1 MLKSL
6 LYTVRSAIFWMVFAA
21 ILDGISGLLLVYV
34 LFNWSLGTMMIP
46 MTLLAVCSLISLVI
60 TFIATQKGYL
70 AGGLVMRY
78 LTNALI
84 RHLPLSLQPI
94 KNANHLVAGPVSH
107 IMSVPAHLLHPIIS
121 GLITPF
127 TVVLGAFVY
136 QPIFGC
142 ILLFIGSVLIFTLRL
157 CGQKMAFFEQQT
169 HVSEQNV
176 IRQLDQFALHQP
188 LIRRTGV
195 NQSQH
200 QQLTSALTSQYQ
212 TQKQLQR
219 QSLPFHL
226 LFSGAIQIIFIA
238 LFYLGIQK
246 MIQGDMP
253 LSLWLAGMVLL
264 ARFIEPLWLLSHL
277 NQSLRQAKQSIKQVE
292 SALITPGLAFPY
304 RAPAPEN
311 NDVRCQKLS
320 FYNDEKKRILNNI
333 TVNFAH
339 NTFTA
344 VVGPSGAGKSTLL
357 SLLARLQDP
366 TQGSVSYGNKNLMEL
381 SQEALCSKH
390 GVLLQDSAL
399 FRGSVRQNLTLE
411 DENIDD
417 REVNILLSQLNFED
431 IPDFLNR
438 DVGASGMALSGGQKQ
453 RLGIVRLFLRHPD
466 IVLMDEPT
474 ASLDTINAASVI
486 SLITQAD
493 QQTRIVV
500 THHPHLACLA
510 DNIVYMENGEIIA
523 QGSHTELMAGTPW
536 YQQFIGQS

>member
-21 ILDGISGLLLVYV
+21 TLDGLCGLLLVYV
-34 LFNWSLGTMMIP
+34 IFSWSLGTMIP
-46 MTLLAVCSLISLVI
+46 LTLLAMCSLISLLI

-78 LTNALI
+78 LANALI

-94 KNANHLVAGPVSH
+94 KNANHLVAGPVSQ
-107 IMSVPAHLLHPIIS
+107 IMSIPAHLLHPIIS

-127 TVVLGAFVY
+127 TVVLGAFIY

-142 ILLFIGSVLIFTLRL
+142 ALLFVGLVLLFTLRL
-157 CGQKMAFFEQQT
+157 CGQKMAFFEQQAHT
-169 HVSEQNV
+169 SEQDV

-188 LIRRTGV
+188 LIRRAGV
-195 NQSQH
+195 SQSQH
-200 QQLTSALTSQYQ
+200 QQLTSALASQYQ

-246 MIQGDMP
+246 MSQGDMP

-292 SALITPGLAFPY
+292 SALITPELAFPY
-304 RAPAPEN
+304 RATAPEN
-311 NDVRCQKLS
+311 NDVRCQQLS
-320 FYNDEKKRILNNI
+320 FYHDKKKRILNNI

-339 NTFTA
+339 HTFTA
-344 VVGPSGAGKSTLL
+344 IVGPSGAGKSTLL

-381 SQEALCSKH
+381 SQEALCSKR

-411 DENIDD
+411 DANIDD

-453 RLGIVRLFLRHPD
+453 RLGIARLLLRHPG
-466 IVLMDEPT
+466 IILMDEPT
-474 ASLDTINAASVI
+474 ASLDTINTASVI
-486 SLITQAD
+486 SLITQAA

-510 DNIVYMENGEIIA
+510 DNIVYMEDGEIIA
-523 QGSHTELMAGTPW
+523 QGSHAELMAGTPW

>member
-6 LYTVRSAIFWMVFAA
+6 LYTVRSAIFWMIFAA
-21 ILDGISGLLLVYV
+21 ILDGLCGLLLVYV
-34 LFNWSLGTMMIP
+34 IFSWSLGTMIP
-46 MTLLAVCSLISLVI
+46 LTLLAVCSLISLLI

-78 LTNALI
+78 LANALI

-94 KNANHLVAGPVSH
+94 KNANHLVAGPISQ

-127 TVVLGAFVY
+127 TVVLGAFIY

-142 ILLFIGSVLIFTLRL
+142 ALLFVGLVLLFTLRL
-157 CGQKMAFFEQQT
+157 CSQKMAFFEQQAHT
-169 HVSEQNV
+169 SEQDV

-188 LIRRTGV
+188 LIRRAGV
-195 NQSQH
+195 SQSQH
-200 QQLTSALTSQYQ
+200 QQLTSALASQYQ

-246 MIQGDMP
+246 MIQGDIP

-292 SALITPGLAFPY
+292 SALITPELVFPY

-311 NDVRCQKLS
+311 NDIRCQQLS
-320 FYNDEKKRILNNI
+320 FYHDKKKRILNNI

-344 VVGPSGAGKSTLL
+344 IVGPSGAGKSTLL

-381 SQEALCSKH
+381 SQEALCSKR

-411 DENIDD
+411 DANIDD

-453 RLGIVRLFLRHPD
+453 RLGIARLLLRHPG
-466 IVLMDEPT
+466 IILMDEPT
-474 ASLDTINAASVI
+474 ASLDTINTATVI
-486 SLITQAD
+486 SLITQAA

-510 DNIVYMENGEIIA
+510 DNIVYMEDGEIIA
-523 QGSHTELMAGTPW
+523 QGSHAELMAGTPW

>member
-21 ILDGISGLLLVYV
+21 ILDGLCGLLLVYV
-34 LFNWSLGTMMIP
+34 IFSWSLDIIMP
-46 MTLLAVCSLISLVI
+46 MTLLAACSLIAFLT

-78 LTNALI
+78 LANALI

-127 TVVLGAFVY
+127 TVVLGAFIY

-142 ILLFIGSVLIFTLRL
+142 LLLFIGLVLLFTLRL
-157 CGQKMAFFEQQT
+157 CGQKMVFFEQQT
-169 HVSEQNV
+169 HVSEQDV

-188 LIRRTGV
+188 LIRRAGV
-195 NQSQH
+195 SQSQH
-200 QQLTSALTSQYQ
+200 QQLTSALASQYQ

-226 LFSGAIQIIFIA
+226 LFSSAIQIIFIA

-246 MIQGDMP
+246 MNQGDMP

-264 ARFIEPLWLLSHL
+264 ARFIEPIWLLSHL
-277 NQSLRQAKQSIKQVE
+277 NQSLRQAKQSIEQVE
-292 SALITPGLAFPY
+292 SALITPELVFPY

-311 NDVRCQKLS
+311 KDIRCQQLS

-333 TVNFAH
+333 TVNFTQ

-344 VVGPSGAGKSTLL
+344 IVGPSGAGKSTLL

-381 SQEALCSKH
+381 SQEALCSKR

-411 DENIDD
+411 NSNIDD
-417 REVNILLSQLNFED
+417 REVNTLLSKLNFED

-453 RLGIVRLFLRHPD
+453 RLCIARLFLLHPD
-466 IVLMDEPT
+466 IILMDEPT
-474 ASLDTINAASVI
+474 ASLDAINTASVI
-486 SLITQAD
+486 SLITLAG

-500 THHPHLACLA
+500 THHPNLACLA
-510 DNIVYMENGEIIA
+510 DNIVYMEDGEIIA
-523 QGSHTELMAGTPW
+523 QGSHAELMAGTPW

>member
-21 ILDGISGLLLVYV
+21 ILDGICGLLLVYV
-34 LFNWSLGTMMIP
+34 IFSWSSDIIVPT
-46 MTLLAVCSLISLVI
+46 TLLTVCSLVSVMI

-78 LTNALI
+78 LANALI

-94 KNANHLVAGPVSH
+94 KNVNHLVAGPVSH

-127 TVVLGAFVY
+127 TVVLGVFLY

-142 ILLFIGSVLIFTLRL
+142 ILLFVGLVLLFTLRL

-169 HVSEQNV
+169 HTSEQDV

-188 LIRRTGV
+188 LIRRAGV
-195 NQSQH
+195 SQIQH
-200 QQLTSALTSQYQ
+200 QQLTCALTSQYQ

-226 LFSGAIQIIFIA
+226 LFSGTIQVIFIA
-238 LFYLGIQK
+238 LFYLGIQE
-246 MIQGDMP
+246 MNQGDMP

-277 NQSLRQAKQSIKQVE
+277 NQSVRQAKQSIKQVE
-292 SALITPGLAFPY
+292 SALITPELTFPY
-304 RAPAPEN
+304 RAPAPES
-311 NDVRCQKLS
+311 NDIRCQQLS
-320 FYNDEKKRILNNI
+320 FYNDEKKRILNNL

-344 VVGPSGAGKSTLL
+344 IVGPSGAGKSTLL

-366 TQGSVSYGNKNLMEL
+366 TQGAVSYGNKNLMEL
-381 SQEALCSKH
+381 SQEALCSKR
-390 GVLLQDSAL
+390 GVLLQNSAL
-399 FRGSVRQNLTLE
+399 FRGNVRQNLTLE
-411 DENIDD
+411 EPNIDD
-417 REVNILLSQLNFED
+417 REVNTLLSLLNFED

-453 RLGIVRLFLRHPD
+453 RLCIARLLLRHPD
-466 IVLMDEPT
+466 IILMDEPT
-474 ASLDTINAASVI
+474 ASLDNINTASVI
-486 SLITQAD
+486 ELITQAT

-510 DNIVYMENGEIIA
+510 DNIVYMEDGEIIA
-523 QGSHTELMAGTPW
+523 QGSHAELMTGTPW
-536 YQQFIGQS
+536 YQQFIGHS

>member
-21 ILDGISGLLLVYV
+21 TLDGLCGLLLVYV
-34 LFNWSLGTMMIP
+34 IFSWSLGTMIP
-46 MTLLAVCSLISLVI
+46 LTLLAVCSLISLLI

-78 LTNALI
+78 LANALI

-94 KNANHLVAGPVSH
+94 KNANHLVAGPVSQ
-107 IMSVPAHLLHPIIS
+107 IMSIPAHLLHPIIS

-127 TVVLGAFVY
+127 TVVLGAFIY

-142 ILLFIGSVLIFTLRL
+142 ALLFVGLVLLFTLRL
-157 CGQKMAFFEQQT
+157 CGQKMAFFEQQAHT
-169 HVSEQNV
+169 SEQDV

-188 LIRRTGV
+188 LIRRAGV
-195 NQSQH
+195 SQSQH
-200 QQLTSALTSQYQ
+200 QQLTSALASQYQ

-246 MIQGDMP
+246 MSQGDMP

-292 SALITPGLAFPY
+292 SALITPELAFPY
-304 RAPAPEN
+304 RATAPEN
-311 NDVRCQKLS
+311 NDVRCQQLS
-320 FYNDEKKRILNNI
+320 FYHDKKKRILNNI

-344 VVGPSGAGKSTLL
+344 IVGPSGAGKSTLL

-381 SQEALCSKH
+381 SQEALCSKR

-399 FRGSVRQNLTLE
+399 FHGSVRQNLTLE
-411 DENIDD
+411 DSNIDD
-417 REVNILLSQLNFED
+417 REINILLSQLNFED
-431 IPDFLNR
+431 IPNFLNR

-453 RLGIVRLFLRHPD
+453 RLGIARLLLRHPG
-466 IVLMDEPT
+466 IILMDEPT
-474 ASLDTINAASVI
+474 ASLDTINTASVI
-486 SLITQAD
+486 SLITQAA

-510 DNIVYMENGEIIA
+510 DNIVYMEDGEIIA
-523 QGSHTELMAGTPW
+523 QGSHAELMAGTPW

>member
-21 ILDGISGLLLVYV
+21 ILDGLCGLLLVYV
-34 LFNWSLGTMMIP
+34 IFSWSLDIIMP
-46 MTLLAVCSLISLVI
+46 MTLLAACSLIAFLT

-78 LTNALI
+78 LANALI
-84 RHLPLSLQPI
+84 RHLPLSLQQI

-127 TVVLGAFVY
+127 TVVLGAFIY

-142 ILLFIGSVLIFTLRL
+142 LLLFIGLVLLFTLRL
-157 CGQKMAFFEQQT
+157 CGQKMVFFEQQT
-169 HVSEQNV
+169 HVSEQDV

-188 LIRRTGV
+188 LIRRAGV
-195 NQSQH
+195 SQSQH
-200 QQLTSALTSQYQ
+200 QQLTSALASQYQ

-226 LFSGAIQIIFIA
+226 LFSSAIQIIFIA

-246 MIQGDMP
+246 MNQGDMP

-264 ARFIEPLWLLSHL
+264 ARFIEPIWLLSHL
-277 NQSLRQAKQSIKQVE
+277 NQSLRQAKQSIEQVE
-292 SALITPGLAFPY
+292 SALITPELVFPY
-304 RAPAPEN
+304 RAPTPEN
-311 NDVRCQKLS
+311 KDIRCQQLS

-333 TVNFAH
+333 TVNFTQ

-344 VVGPSGAGKSTLL
+344 IVGPSGAGKSTLL

-381 SQEALCSKH
+381 SQEALCSKR

-411 DENIDD
+411 NSNIDD
-417 REVNILLSQLNFED
+417 REVNTLLSKLNFED

-453 RLGIVRLFLRHPD
+453 RLCIARLFLRHPD
-466 IVLMDEPT
+466 IILMDEPT
-474 ASLDTINAASVI
+474 ASLDTINTASVI
-486 SLITQAD
+486 SLITLAG

-510 DNIVYMENGEIIA
+510 DNIVYMKDGEIIA
-523 QGSHTELMAGTPW
+523 QGSHAELMAGTPW